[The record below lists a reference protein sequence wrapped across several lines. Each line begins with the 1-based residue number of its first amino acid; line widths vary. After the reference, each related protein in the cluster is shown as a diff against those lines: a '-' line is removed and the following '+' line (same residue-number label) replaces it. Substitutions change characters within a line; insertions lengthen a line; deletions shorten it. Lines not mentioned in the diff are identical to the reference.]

1 MTRAAAVLAL
11 LAAAAGATQESA
23 NVEQRRLQA
32 FRSLP
37 PEEQARLL
45 RRLEEL
51 KKLPPEERQR
61 LRENLKKIKTMSPEE
76 VRRVREKVRRLTPEE
91 QKAYAELAA
100 GFFRWAHR
108 QGYAAGFPR
117 GLFFTWLKN
126 ERPEKIEE
134 IRALR
139 PEIEGVDPRVD
150 AFVKLSYE
158 FRDVMRT
165 RTEEHLRRHRC
176 SDPEDAAALREASP
190 REFWPRWQEIM
201 RRCQARRAAPGPVRP
216 RPEESPK

>member
-1 MTRAAAVLAL
+1 MSGAAAVLAL
-11 LAAAAGATQESA
+11 FAVSAGAAQESA
-23 NVEQRRLQA
+23 SVDQRRLQA
-32 FRSLP
+32 FRKLP

-45 RRLEEL
+45 GRLEEL
-51 KKLPPEERQR
+51 KRLPPEERQR
-61 LRENLKKIKTMSPEE
+61 LRENLKKIKSMSPEE
-76 VRRVREKVRRLTPEE
+76 IRRVREKVQRLTPEE
-91 QKAYAELAA
+91 QKAYAELAL

-108 QGYAAGFPR
+108 QGYVAGFPR